1 MAAELPPFAAEWARQ
16 WKEAAPKL
24 QTIRDEEL
32 RRLDDDRS
40 VNRDPRPGGVNLY
53 DKYPE
58 RHGMVQMQ
66 RRLQRLHILQLTDRI
81 RKLEAEVKRL
91 SGNE

>member
-1 MAAELPPFAAEWARQ
+1 
-16 WKEAAPKL
+16 
-24 QTIRDEEL
+24 
-32 RRLDDDRS
+32 
-40 VNRDPRPGGVNLY
+40 
-53 DKYPE
+53 
-58 RHGMVQMQ
+58 MVQMQ